1 VPHGVNVTTTAQ
13 PASRGSTTPSASP
26 ATVAQNEALGQ
37 TYASA
42 TNPKAEA
49 TTAALPALT

>member
-1 VPHGVNVTTTAQ
+1 VNVTTTAQ